1 MAMVSGSIVLYK
13 NEESVLIESIKSF
26 LNSKSDV
33 ILYLIDN
40 SSTDNLKDIYQDDRI
55 IYIHNPDNPGFG
67 ASHNIALRLSI
78 KNNILFHFVI
88 NPDVYFNVDVITS
101 MVEYIKKNREIG
113 MMMPQI
119 KNLDGSVQ
127 YLPKLLPS
135 PFSIFFFSTWQ
146 FLKISL

>member
-40 SSTDNLKDIYQDDRI
+40 SPTDNLKDIYQDDRI

-67 ASHNIALRLSI
+67 AAHNIAI
-78 KNNILFHFVI
+78 KKAIIEESKYHIVL
-88 NPDVYFNVDVITS
+88 NPDVYFNVMS
-101 MVEYIKKNREIG
+101 
-113 MMMPQI
+113 
-119 KNLDGSVQ
+119 
-127 YLPKLLPS
+127 YLSLL
-135 PFSIFFFSTWQ
+135 FTWMKT
-146 FLKISL
+146 LY